1 MIKMKKIL
9 NKMLSSAQYYPPE
22 EEIQEMSNENK
33 ELYLFL
39 RGGFAAK

>member
-1 MIKMKKIL
+1 MKEMKKIL
-9 NKMLSSAQYYPPE
+9 NKMLSGAQYYPPE